1 MKLVS
6 RKMFFTKLS
15 VIFALLAF
23 IFGIHF
29 FSTKTQKVAASA
41 SGPTPSH
48 TGATGEA
55 NCTACHT
62 DFPVNSGTGSITI
75 TGVPANYIPGRQ
87 YQLTVRT
94 SQAAATIYGFQATA
108 IDSLGRR
115 AGTFV
120 LPGGMPQRLQLDEG
134 FVGNNFRQYI
144 EHTVD
149 GVIPAQFDFNQWTFT
164 WTAPA
169 ARVGKISF
177 FAAGNAANSDGGT
190 SGDYIYTTSKAAL
203 SGTATANF
211 DTDGK
216 SDFSVWRPS
225 TGTWYWLNST
235 DNSFSGAQFGSTGD
249 RVAPGDYDADGKT
262 DLGIFRPSTGT
273 WYIQKSTGGVIIVQ
287 FGSTGD
293 IPVAGD
299 YDGDG
304 KADFALWRP
313 SNGVWYIF
321 RSSDLSYDIRQ
332 FGIPTDKIAQAD
344 YDADGKT
351 DIAVYRPS
359 TGEWYVWKS
368 SDNSTFVYQ
377 FGISEDK
384 PVPADYDGDGKA
396 DFGVFRPSNG
406 TWYVQRTTAGFGA
419 VQFGANGD
427 KPVPTDYDGDGKTD
441 FAVYRNGLWF
451 ALRST
456 DLGVSIV
463 SFGLA
468 EDVPV
473 PGGYFAE

>member
-1 MKLVS
+1 MKVVS
-6 RKMFFTKLS
+6 RKKSFTKLS
-15 VIFALLAF
+15 AIFALLAF
-23 IFGIHF
+23 VFGVYIFSNKIE
-29 FSTKTQKVAASA
+29 KVAASA

-55 NCTACHT
+55 NCTACHS
-62 DFPVNSGTGSITI
+62 DFAVNSGTGNVTI
-75 TGVPANYIPGRQ
+75 TGVPANYVPGRQ

-94 SQAAATIYGFQATA
+94 SQAAATIYGFQMTA

-120 LPGGMPQRLQLDEG
+120 LPAGTPSRLQLDEG

-149 GVIPAQFDFNQWTFT
+149 GVVPQQFDFNQWTFT

-169 ARVGKISF
+169 TRVGKITF

-190 SGDYIYTTSKAAL
+190 SGDYIYTTSKSTLA
-203 SGTATANF
+203 GTATSNF
-211 DTDGK
+211 DTDDK

-235 DNSFSGAQFGSTGD
+235 DNSFSGVQFGLNND
-249 RVAPGDYDADGKT
+249 RIVPGDYDADGKT
-262 DLGIFRPSTGT
+262 DLGIFRPASGT
-273 WYIQKSTGGVIIVQ
+273 WYIQQSTGGVAIIP
-287 FGSTGD
+287 FGLAAD
-293 IPVAGD
+293 RPVPGD

-304 KADFALWRP
+304 KADLALWRP
-313 SNGVWYIF
+313 STGVWFIY
-321 RSSDLSYDIRQ
+321 RSSDLSFDIRQ
-332 FGIPTDKIAQAD
+332 FGISTDKTAQAD
-344 YDADGKT
+344 YDGDGKT

-368 SDNSTFVYQ
+368 SDNTTFVYQ
-377 FGISEDK
+377 FGIAEDK
-384 PVPADYDGDGKA
+384 PLPADYDGDGKA
-396 DFGVFRPSNG
+396 DFGVFRPSSG

-419 VQFGANGD
+419 AQFGASGD
-427 KPVPTDYDGDGKTD
+427 RPVPTDYDGDGKTD
-441 FAVYRNGLWF
+441 FAVYRNGIWF
-451 ALRST
+451 VLRSS
-456 DLGVSIV
+456 DLGYSIV

-468 EDVPV
+468 DDVPV
-473 PGGYFAE
+473 PAVYFAE